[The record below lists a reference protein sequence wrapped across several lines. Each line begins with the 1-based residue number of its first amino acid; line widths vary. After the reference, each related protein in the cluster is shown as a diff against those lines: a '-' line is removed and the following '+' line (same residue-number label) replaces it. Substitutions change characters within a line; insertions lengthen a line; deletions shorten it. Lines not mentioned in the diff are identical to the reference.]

1 MAENRDAEV
10 DPRFDPMF
18 QRGYDPAVHG
28 GGRVR
33 PAPRHATGP
42 VPVDAVRQA
51 AFEDAVIPPDPAPA
65 PAAVIRVVPP
75 PAEDVVLRARNPFRL
90 ALLLASVAAI
100 GGAAW
105 IMWNQLSDPYRYG
118 PINTDTGA
126 QFLQQFTDAML
137 VPLLTAGLIGLTLWL
152 AIGALQRRD
161 APERADED
169 AET

>member
-1 MAENRDAEV
+1 M
-10 DPRFDPMF
+10 
-18 QRGYDPAVHG
+18 
-28 GGRVR
+28 R
-33 PAPRHATGP
+33 PAARHATEP
-42 VPVDAVRQA
+42 VPIQTHRRPPV
-51 AFEDAVIPPDPAPA
+51 EDAAIPPEPAPA

-100 GGAAW
+100 GGAAV
-105 IMWNQLSDPYRYG
+105 IMWNQLNDPYRYG

-126 QFLQQFTDAML
+126 QFLQQFTDSML
-137 VPLLTAGLIGLTLWL
+137 VPLLTGGLIGLTLWL